1 MTRARP
7 PLVILLLSVFG
18 FSTLY
23 APQPLLPVLAV
34 DFGRAPTEAS
44 LLITLAMLPLAVAPL
59 IYGYLL
65 VSVPAGKVARSTS
78 RASNPGRSS
87 PMTLETMCMTWE

>member
-1 MTRARP
+1 MMLAGFPPVTRARP

-44 LLITLAMLPLAVAPL
+44 LLITLAMLPLAQFD
-59 IYGYLL
+59 
-65 VSVPAGKVARSTS
+65 
-78 RASNPGRSS
+78 
-87 PMTLETMCMTWE
+87 